1 MSFENDICKVSSKI
15 FSNVFKKQITVNRKL
30 SSKDIENWDSLNH
43 IKLIL
48 EHEKYFNIRF
58 SSYEISNLI
67 NYGDFYDLIIDKIE
81 KSKQQY

>member
-1 MSFENDICKVSSKI
+1 MSLENDICKASSKI

-58 SSYEISNLI
+58 GSYEISNLI

-81 KSKQQY
+81 KSK